1 MTKTNI
7 QETAGDGKCVSV
19 ATQNGGS
26 TACCYAKFAAGKLK
40 IAKEDGTADIDISE
54 SAVSGSKVAST
65 VVELCFAAGAA
76 GTSQAIVNAGAIGG
90 SANTKEIFF
99 SMTDYCGA
107 DGKTATSK
115 TSTSTYWYF
124 AGTDF
129 TTTATE
135 IVADNTA
142 AARRML
148 ATTREGVVASAAP
161 AKCVCGTSTM
171 PTDGCAALTATDVST
186 KCTATKES
194 STAGAALCCLA
205 TFDTAPLVKK
215 AGKAVESA
223 AKGAEVK
230 SSKFYACYKK
240 TSGKF
245 RFKTASGATPASKSG
260 WVSADAF
267 CASTK
272 VGKD

>member
-1 MTKTNI
+1 
-7 QETAGDGKCVSV
+7 
-19 ATQNGGS
+19 
-26 TACCYAKFAAGKLK
+26 
-40 IAKEDGTADIDISE
+40 
-54 SAVSGSKVAST
+54 
-65 VVELCFAAGAA
+65 
-76 GTSQAIVNAGAIGG
+76 
-90 SANTKEIFF
+90 
-99 SMTDYCGA
+99 MTDYCGA
-107 DGKTATSK
+107 DGKTSTAK
-115 TSTSTYWYF
+115 TTLSNYWYL

-129 TTTATE
+129 TATGTE
-135 IVADNTA
+135 IVANQAT

-148 ATTREGVVASAAP
+148 ASDREGVVASAKP
-161 AKCVCGTSTM
+161 VECVCGTSTM

-186 KCTATKES
+186 KCTTTKEGS
-194 STAGAALCCLA
+194 AATASLCCLA

-215 AGKAVESA
+215 AGKAVKTA

-245 RFKTASGATPASKSG
+245 RFKTASDATPASKSG